1 MDMDAF
7 IEHSPQLYDIGRE
20 IAQAYRNELRD
31 KGAVASGDLKNFKW
45 DVEMTHYGLDLIF
58 YLPEHWR
65 YIEYGR
71 GATSPNPKLGQR
83 RLREI
88 IKDWIEVKGIQRPDI
103 STDSLAYL
111 IARKIHTQGYKARHP
126 LQNAINITRPL
137 QERFTELVSDIL
149 LEEIKKEEL

>member
-1 MDMDAF
+1 MDMNAF

-45 DVEMTHYGLDLIF
+45 DVEMTHYGIDLLF
-58 YLPEHWR
+58 YLPDYWR

-71 GATSPNPKLGQR
+71 GATSPNPVLGQR
-83 RLREI
+83 RLKDI
-88 IKDWIEVKGIQRPDI
+88 LLDWIDNKGISHPNI
-103 STDSLAYL
+103 SKESLAFL
-111 IARKIHTQGYKARHP
+111 IARKIHTTGYKARHP
-126 LQNAINITRPL
+126 LQNAINVTRPL

-149 LEEIKKEEL
+149 IDEIKDTL